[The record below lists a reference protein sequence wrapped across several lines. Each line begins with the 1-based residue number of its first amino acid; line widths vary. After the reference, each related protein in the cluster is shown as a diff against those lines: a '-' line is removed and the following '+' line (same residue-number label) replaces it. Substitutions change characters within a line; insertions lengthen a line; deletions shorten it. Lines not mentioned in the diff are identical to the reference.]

1 MNLQHLE
8 YFITIAKTKNFTTAS
23 NLLSVT
29 QPALSKA
36 ISKLEEELGVPL
48 FEKSGRNIEITR
60 FGEVFLTHAKLALND
75 IEKGIEELKYMK
87 NDGEKNISLSY
98 TECIGTSFIPFIIS
112 SFLEFYSGIKFKF
125 NNNSV
130 EKILNDLTTMKTD
143 LGFFDDITHINNH
156 PDIETILVSKEKYV
170 LVTPKSHHL
179 SNRTEVSLS
188 ELKDELFVVYDK
200 GCTNKGISYTKFID
214 YTPKISAQ
222 PSEAGMLVGLV
233 AAGAGITIVP
243 NTPMINTNKI
253 SILNI
258 KEDIGYKCIYMGW
271 NKNNI
276 SSKVVNEFRDHILR
290 INSIQVNNI

>member
-23 NLLSVT
+23 NILSVT

-36 ISKLEEELGVPL
+36 ISKLEEELDVPL
-48 FEKSGRNIEITR
+48 FEKNGRNIEITR
-60 FGEVFLTHAKLALND
+60 FGEVFLNYAKLALND

-87 NDGEKNISLSY
+87 DNKEKNISLSY
-98 TECIGTSFIPFIIS
+98 TECIGTSFVPFIIS
-112 SFLEFYSGIKFKF
+112 SFLEIHSDIKFKF
-125 NNNSV
+125 NNTSIENIFDDL
-130 EKILNDLTTMKTD
+130 KIGKTD
-143 LGFFDDITHINNH
+143 LGFFDDNSS
-156 PDIETILVSKEKYV
+156 IEKYPEIQTALVSKEKYV

-200 GCTNKGISYTKFID
+200 GCSNKGISYTKFID
-214 YTPKISAQ
+214 FTPKVSVR
-222 PSEAGMLVGLV
+222 PSEASMLVGLI
-233 AAGAGITIVP
+233 AAGAGITIIP

-253 SILNI
+253 SILDI
-258 KEDIGYKCIYMGW
+258 KEDIGHKCIYMGW

-276 SSKVVNEFRDHILR
+276 TSQIMNKFKNHIL
-290 INSIQVNNI
+290 NFNNI

>member
-23 NLLSVT
+23 NILSVT

-36 ISKLEEELGVPL
+36 ISKLEKELGVPL
-48 FEKSGRNIEITR
+48 FEKKGRNIEITR
-60 FGEVFLTHAKLALND
+60 FGEAFLSYAKLALND
-75 IEKGIEELKYMK
+75 IEKGIEELKYMQ

-98 TECIGTSFIPFIIS
+98 TECVGTSFIPFIIS
-112 SFLEFYSGIKFKF
+112 SFLELHSDIKFKF
-125 NNNSV
+125 NNTSV
-130 EKILNDLTTMKTD
+130 EKILNNLNNRKTD
-143 LGFFDDITHINNH
+143 LGFFDDITKIENYPN
-156 PDIETILVSKEKYV
+156 IETVLVSKQKYV
-170 LVTPKSHHL
+170 LVTPKSHYL

-200 GCTNKGISYTKFID
+200 GCNNKGISYSKFIN
-214 YTPKISAQ
+214 YTPKISVQ

-271 NKNNI
+271 NKNNT
-276 SSKVVNEFRDHILR
+276 SSKVATEFKDYIIK
-290 INSIQVNNI
+290 INTI

>member
-8 YFITIAKTKNFTTAS
+8 YFITISKTKNFTTAS
-23 NLLSVT
+23 NILSVT

-36 ISKLEEELGVPL
+36 ISKLEEELDVPL
-48 FEKSGRNIEITR
+48 FEKNGRNIEITR
-60 FGEVFLTHAKLALND
+60 FGEVFLNYAKLALND

-87 NDGEKNISLSY
+87 DDKEKNISLSY
-98 TECIGTSFIPFIIS
+98 TECIGTSFVPFIIS
-112 SFLEFYSGIKFKF
+112 SFLEIHSDIKFKF
-125 NNNSV
+125 NNTSIENIFDDL
-130 EKILNDLTTMKTD
+130 KIGKTD
-143 LGFFDDITHINNH
+143 LGFFDDNSS
-156 PDIETILVSKEKYV
+156 IEKYPEIQTALVSKEKYV

-200 GCTNKGISYTKFID
+200 GCSNKGISYTKFID
-214 YTPKISAQ
+214 FTPKVSVR
-222 PSEAGMLVGLV
+222 PSEASMLVGLV

-253 SILNI
+253 STLDI
-258 KEDIGYKCIYMGW
+258 KEDIGHKCIYMGW

-276 SSKVVNEFRDHILR
+276 TSQIMNKFKNHIL
-290 INSIQVNNI
+290 NFNNI

>member
-23 NLLSVT
+23 NILSVT

-36 ISKLEEELGVPL
+36 ISKLEEELDVPL
-48 FEKSGRNIEITR
+48 FEKNGRNIEITR
-60 FGEVFLTHAKLALND
+60 FGEVFLNYAKLALND

-87 NDGEKNISLSY
+87 DNKEKNISLSY
-98 TECIGTSFIPFIIS
+98 TECIGTSFVPFIIS
-112 SFLEFYSGIKFKF
+112 SFLEIHSDIKFKF
-125 NNNSV
+125 NNTSIENIFDDL
-130 EKILNDLTTMKTD
+130 KIGKTD
-143 LGFFDDITHINNH
+143 LGFFDDNSS
-156 PDIETILVSKEKYV
+156 IEKYPEIQTALVSKEKYV

-200 GCTNKGISYTKFID
+200 GCSNKGISYTKFID
-214 YTPKISAQ
+214 FTPKVSVR
-222 PSEAGMLVGLV
+222 PSEASMLVGLV

-253 SILNI
+253 SILDI
-258 KEDIGYKCIYMGW
+258 KEDIGHKCIYMGW

-276 SSKVVNEFRDHILR
+276 TSQIMNKFKNHIL
-290 INSIQVNNI
+290 NFNNI

>member
-8 YFITIAKTKNFTTAS
+8 YFITISKTKNFTTAS
-23 NLLSVT
+23 NILSVT

-36 ISKLEEELGVPL
+36 ISKLEKELDVPL
-48 FEKSGRNIEITR
+48 FEKNGRNIEITR
-60 FGEVFLTHAKLALND
+60 FGEVFLNYAKLALND

-87 NDGEKNISLSY
+87 DDKEKNISLSY
-98 TECIGTSFIPFIIS
+98 TECIGTSFVPFIIS
-112 SFLEFYSGIKFKF
+112 SFLEIHSDIKFKF
-125 NNNSV
+125 NNTSIENIFDDL
-130 EKILNDLTTMKTD
+130 KIGKTD
-143 LGFFDDITHINNH
+143 LGFFDDNSS
-156 PDIETILVSKEKYV
+156 IEKYPEIQTALVSKEKYV

-200 GCTNKGISYTKFID
+200 GCSNKGISYTKFID
-214 YTPKISAQ
+214 FTPKVSVR
-222 PSEAGMLVGLV
+222 PSEASMLVGLV

-253 SILNI
+253 STLDI
-258 KEDIGYKCIYMGW
+258 KEDIGHKCIYMGW

-276 SSKVVNEFRDHILR
+276 TSQIMNKFKNHIL
-290 INSIQVNNI
+290 NFNNI